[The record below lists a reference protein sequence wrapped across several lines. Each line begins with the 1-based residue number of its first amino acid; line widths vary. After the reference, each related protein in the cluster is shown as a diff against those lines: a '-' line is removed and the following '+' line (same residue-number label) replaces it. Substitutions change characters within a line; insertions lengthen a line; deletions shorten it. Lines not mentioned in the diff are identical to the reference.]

1 MTGSGLL
8 LDFHGQRHGQ
18 NSTELGYVYRWDEQ
32 SRRSFILH
40 LQCFGC
46 NNLSLCR
53 KSDLNEGIL
62 PTEGVASVSALLAR
76 FRILVKSAAEYL
88 YAYKLEHV
96 GATS

>member
-32 SRRSFILH
+32 SRQSFVLH
-40 LQCFGC
+40 LQCFFLILG
-46 NNLSLCR
+46 CR

-62 PTEGVASVSALLAR
+62 PAEGVASVSALLAR
-76 FRILVKSAAEYL
+76 FQILVKSVAEYL
-88 YAYKLEHV
+88 CL
-96 GATS
+96 

>member
-32 SRRSFILH
+32 SRQSFILH
-40 LQCFGC
+40 RQCFFLILGC
-46 NNLSLCR
+46 NDFSLCR

-62 PTEGVASVSALLAR
+62 PAEGVASVSALLAR
-76 FRILVKSAAEYL
+76 FQILVKSDAEYL
-88 YAYKLEHV
+88 RL
-96 GATS
+96 

>member
-32 SRRSFILH
+32 SRQSFILH
-40 LQCFGC
+40 LQFFLTFGC
-46 NNLSLCR
+46 NNFPICR

-62 PTEGVASVSALLAR
+62 PAERVASVSALLAR
-76 FRILVKSAAEYL
+76 FQILVKSVAEYL
-88 YAYKLEHV
+88 CL
-96 GATS
+96 

>member
-32 SRRSFILH
+32 SRQSFVLH
-40 LQCFGC
+40 LQCFFLILGC
-46 NNLSLCR
+46 NDFSLCR

-62 PTEGVASVSALLAR
+62 PAEGVASVSALLAR
-76 FRILVKSAAEYL
+76 FQILVKSFAEYL
-88 YAYKLEHV
+88 CL
-96 GATS
+96 